1 VQVGQPRS
9 SGGALRRVEL
19 LGLGVPDRVVAR
31 VPEPPPDQHAL
42 QITGVRLPEGGE
54 GEAAEQATFVVVAL
68 KRDGALAV
76 DDTEVQWAGLGEA
89 IAERVSAAPEA
100 EVVVAPDADSRS
112 EDLFRL
118 MDALARSGWRD
129 IRFLRQPGEGPDA
142 GAPE

>member
-1 VQVGQPRS
+1 M
-9 SGGALRRVEL
+9 RRRTTL
-19 LGLGVPDRVVAR
+19 
-31 VPEPPPDQHAL
+31 PEPQLEITPLIDVVFLLLTFFVFAMVL
-42 QITGVRLPEGGE
+42 ATRVQITGVRLPEGGE